1 MIHLENKNTTFKQT
15 PLQKTYFA
23 LGTRINLT
31 IFGCEN
37 PVILDKTYDL
47 IKYYEDILTV
57 NRDESEVN
65 CLYFLFYFS
74 NNFSYY

>member
-1 MIHLENKNTTFKQT
+1 MENKNTTFKQT

-57 NRDESEVN
+57 NRDESEVMSIN
-65 CLYFLFYFS
+65 HAAGKYPVRVSWGNL
-74 NNFSYY
+74 

>member
-37 PVILDKTYDL
+37 PVIFDK
-47 IKYYEDILTV
+47 IL
-57 NRDESEVN
+57 RRCPN
-65 CLYFLFYFS
+65 C
-74 NNFSYY
+74 